1 VLLRLLAAQTK
12 LPLIAAGG
20 ITDGSAVAAVLVA
33 GAAAA
38 QLGSALMLTPEAG
51 TAVTH
56 RARLAEAAPTR
67 LTRAFSGRRARGIVN
82 RFMEEHDHDAPRAYP
97 QVHHLT
103 TPLRA
108 AARERGDSDAVNL
121 WAGQGHALAR
131 EQPAAELV
139 RQLAASATDTLRA
152 VTERLSG

>member
-1 VLLRLLAAQTK
+1 MLA
-12 LPLIAAGG
+12 
-20 ITDGSAVAAVLVA
+20 A

-51 TAVTH
+51 TAAAH

-82 RFMEEHDHDAPRAYP
+82 RFMEEHDHDAPQAYP

-108 AARERGDSDAVNL
+108 AARERGDSEAVNL

-139 RQLAASATDTLRA
+139 GQLAASARDTLRA
-152 VTERLSG
+152 VTERLSS